1 MKEVKRREPEMAIS
15 GATLGFPKHQQ
26 TQQRSG
32 NMKDLFTKVKQFV
45 RAQEGASAVE
55 YGLLVAGIAV
65 VVMVSI
71 YLIGTNLNA
80 KFDSVAQK
88 LGE

>member
-1 MKEVKRREPEMAIS
+1 
-15 GATLGFPKHQQ
+15 
-26 TQQRSG
+26 
-32 NMKDLFTKVKQFV
+32 MKDLFAKVKQFI
-45 RAQEGASAVE
+45 REEEGASAVE

-80 KFDSVAQK
+80 KFDSVATQ
-88 LGE
+88 LGQ